1 MLSLSRI
8 RILIKA
14 GAVKLSQSEG
24 VSREMCRYPVED
36 DTNLMFMQIIHKE
49 LKILCGTVTGS
60 RCKIAGYLISPGT
73 VKRMLRDTHQF
84 HMGVTHILH
93 VSGQFHRQL
102 SVVIIAVLVLIGDGV
117 LLPGTRMHLIDK
129 HRILPHIKLTAV
141 LHPFLITPLEV
152 GNIRDHGGIVRPFF
166 PSGKRTGLFLI
177 LHYPVLSSRSI
188 CKSRPPPG
196 PG

>member
-1 MLSLSRI
+1 MWYFSIQYSALQIRKFLYFCLAVIKDLGSPVRMLSLSRI

-93 VSGQFHRQL
+93 VSGH
-102 SVVIIAVLVLIGDGV
+102 S
-117 LLPGTRMHLIDK
+117 
-129 HRILPHIKLTAV
+129 TA
-141 LHPFLITPLEV
+141 
-152 GNIRDHGGIVRPFF
+152 
-166 PSGKRTGLFLI
+166 
-177 LHYPVLSSRSI
+177 SSL
-188 CKSRPPPG
+188 
-196 PG
+196 